1 MRLNV
6 NRAPL
11 PAQSHADCGAP
22 IEPTGKGL
30 HSVAID
36 LEFYPGLQQCKSYF
50 KLSLRCFERVL
61 SLFRTAHRVDFLE
74 VTAQRL

>member
-1 MRLNV
+1 MPIAVFPSN
-6 NRAPL
+6 PL
-11 PAQSHADCGAP
+11 
-22 IEPTGKGL
+22 GK
-30 HSVAID
+30 VAFSRHR
-36 LEFYPGLQQCKSYF
+36 LEFYPGLQQCKIYF